1 MGEAEKPACVN
12 GAFLSARLLWQLV
25 SQTRVL
31 VRSVSVLKTDRIIRR
46 KVSLQTISPGQD
58 QRGGN
63 SAQKSRDVTST
74 FTVTHT
80 VKRKKSRW
88 RRPGPKKRL
97 ACYLCRFVLHSRL
110 DFPRLIYSRLENT
123 TCHERPSPY
132 FQFNGLTRKCSIVC
146 LPMYDTHPP
155 TPPLRRSSLPYIRR
169 GALCLFANP
178 SPPLPAFQISQ
189 RDSYYFQYLVSLQ
202 SNIESE
208 EFKSPIWSL
217 LLQASHFEPSLRHLV
232 LATAVIHQSRYVNIC
247 VNYSSIMADLHTS
260 AYKHCSKA
268 VRLLMQRLSDIKG
281 KADTVTWE
289 LSFMT
294 CYLFTEF
301 QSILGNEKGA
311 HIWLRKGFRLLKGAF
326 SFYGSDPDGWD
337 LPFRMRETA
346 LAFSRLNFSDVV
358 L

>member
-1 MGEAEKPACVN
+1 MRQRCLPLGASPLAIRLPDASSCTERICTENRSIYTAESLPPENFPRSRPTRRKFGSKISRCYKYFHHDPYREEEKIKMEETGTKKDV
-12 GAFLSARLLWQLV
+12 
-25 SQTRVL
+25 RVL
-31 VRSVSVLKTDRIIRR
+31 LVQVRT
-46 KVSLQTISPGQD
+46 
-58 QRGGN
+58 
-63 SAQKSRDVTST
+63 
-74 FTVTHT
+74 
-80 VKRKKSRW
+80 
-88 RRPGPKKRL
+88 
-97 ACYLCRFVLHSRL
+97 YLHSRL
-110 DFPRLIYSRLENT
+110 DFPPLIYSRLENT
-123 TCHERPSPY
+123 TCHERPSSY
-132 FQFNGLTRKCSIVC
+132 SQFNGLTRKCSIVC

-169 GALCLFANP
+169 GALYLFSNP
-178 SPPLPAFQISQ
+178 LPPLPAFRISQ
-189 RDSYYFQYLVSLQ
+189 RDSYYFQYLVSLR

-217 LLQASHFEPSLRHLV
+217 LLQISHFEPSLRHLV
-232 LATAVIHQSRYVNIC
+232 LATAMIHQSKHVNIC
-247 VNYSSIMADLHTS
+247 MNYSSIIAELHNS

-268 VRLLMQRLSDIKG
+268 VRLLTQRLSDIKG

-326 SFYGSDPDGWD
+326 SFYGSDPDGRG
-337 LPFRMRETA
+337 LPFRIRETA